1 MTDQAARIRRIAA
14 GEYVTVNTLPVV
26 QFSRLGGD
34 RWVMAWG
41 KAAVEVHSKQE
52 GARLVR
58 ELAALSAV
66 AKLDNPLRFT
76 SPNGSGPK

>member
-34 RWVMAWG
+34 RWVMA
-41 KAAVEVHSKQE
+41 AVEVHSKQE

-58 ELAALSAV
+58 ELAALSAI

-76 SPNGSGPK
+76 SPNGSGAK